1 MSDAPM
7 SRRARRALE
16 EQAAERMAQENL
28 GVTDVPSA
36 AQPGT
41 GELPL
46 SRRDRR
52 RLERLQRPMET
63 WTAEEEMIA
72 TGQIPVLT
80 PERIAEQERLAR
92 EKAEQAARD
101 AQLASHELRRVT
113 QNEIAPSSEFAT
125 PEPTPVAEP
134 EPTPV
139 AEPEPVPVAEPEP
152 IVEAPFAA
160 HLPVTEPEPIAD
172 APFTP
177 GAGFIPAPARESAP
191 EPIDEPFTPVFQF
204 EPVKPPRVREEDEP
218 APVQPFAD
226 IFPAGSVQGGAPAE
240 PEPEPAPESDPNP
253 FAAFTVAAQPE
264 PAAAQPEPATAQ
276 PEPPAAQPDPASG
289 IDEIRRLAAEAMS
302 GIERAGQAHAV
313 DHSHDFPV
321 AQPFTPGAVEP
332 EERYDAVVSQPAP
345 ATPASGAFQ
354 QVTQPAPATPASGA
368 FQQVTQPA
376 PVTPT
381 SGAFQQVNQ
390 PEPSAPHDASP
401 WDVHPLEQAAAPLAD
416 PNDFTPIAAPVQPDF
431 SALYEAAPQQ
441 AAPFA
446 PVTGTSP
453 TVPPSAALPTSGQ
466 FPTSPFGAVS
476 PTPSGQIPTESL
488 ATGTFRRPEI
498 PAGPGPR
505 DFKWLH
511 LGVIGALMFVLGVFI
526 YNVAFNQ

>member
-16 EQAAERMAQENL
+16 EQAAERMAHENL
-28 GVTDVPSA
+28 GIPADAPIA
-36 AQPGT
+36 RPAT
-41 GELPL
+41 GDMPL

-101 AQLASHELRRVT
+101 AELASHELRRVA
-113 QNEIAPSSEFAT
+113 QHEVAPLSEFAVPHSEPTPEPVHMPEPLAMLEPVPTPEPVLMPEPVLSPEPQQAPEPVAMPEPQPAPAAT
-125 PEPTPVAEP
+125 PEP
-134 EPTPV
+134 
-139 AEPEPVPVAEPEP
+139 
-152 IVEAPFAA
+152 I
-160 HLPVTEPEPIAD
+160 D

-177 GAGFIPAPARESAP
+177 
-191 EPIDEPFTPVFQF
+191 VFEF
-204 EPVKPPRVREEDEP
+204 EPVKPARVHEESAP
-218 APVQPFAD
+218 APTPPFANM
-226 IFPAGSVQGGAPAE
+226 FPPGSVQAQSFPPEPVQQEPLHPEPVLPEAVE
-240 PEPEPAPESDPNP
+240 PEAVTPEAVTPEAVQADP
-253 FAAFTVAAQPE
+253 V
-264 PAAAQPEPATAQ
+264 
-276 PEPPAAQPDPASG
+276 SG

-302 GIERAGQAHAV
+302 GIEKAS
-313 DHSHDFPV
+313 HSSTPEPTWPSVPV
-321 AQPFTPGAVEP
+321 AQAPQSLGGAAQTLDEFANL
-332 EERYDAVVSQPAP
+332 RNP
-345 ATPASGAFQ
+345 ATPASGAFEPVNPVAPEPIAAPQ
-354 QVTQPAPATPASGA
+354 AEPQP
-368 FQQVTQPA
+368 
-376 PVTPT
+376 
-381 SGAFQQVNQ
+381 Q
-390 PEPSAPHDASP
+390 PEPNA
-401 WDVHPLEQAAAPLAD
+401 WDLHPLEQAPTPQAD
-416 PNDFTPIAAPVQPDF
+416 PNDFTPVAAPVQPDF
-431 SALYEAAPQQ
+431 SALYQAAPQQ
-441 AAPFA
+441 ATPFA

-453 TVPPSAALPTSGQ
+453 TVPPTGVLPTSGQ
-466 FPTSPFGAVS
+466 FPTSPFGTVS
-476 PTPSGQIPTESL
+476 PTASGQIPTESL

>member
-28 GVTDVPSA
+28 GVTAGPGATPPVTGDV
-36 AQPGT
+36 
-41 GELPL
+41 PL

-101 AQLASHELRRVT
+101 AELASHELRRIA
-113 QNEIAPSSEFAT
+113 QHEIAPGSEFAARQ
-125 PEPTPVAEP
+125 PEVTPTPGEGFAVAPTPQSTPTPGEGFAVAPTPQSTPTPGEGFAVAPTPAPQPFVEP
-134 EPTPV
+134 EP
-139 AEPEPVPVAEPEP
+139 EPFFEPVPVAEPEP
-152 IVEAPFAA
+152 FVQPAPVVEQAP
-160 HLPVTEPEPIAD
+160 
-172 APFTP
+172 TP
-177 GAGFIPAPARESAP
+177 DAGFAQAPVQESAP
-191 EPIDEPFTPVFQF
+191 EPVDEPFTPVFQF
-204 EPVKPPRVREEDEP
+204 EPIKPPQARDE
-218 APVQPFAD
+218 AQPVQPQPFAD
-226 IFPAGSVQGGAPAE
+226 IFPPGSVQAGIAAQAVPTSGATPLPEVTE
-240 PEPEPAPESDPNP
+240 P
-253 FAAFTVAAQPE
+253 AQPE
-264 PAAAQPEPATAQ
+264 SALAP
-276 PEPPAAQPDPASG
+276 QPDVTSG

-302 GIERAGQAHAV
+302 GIERAGQ
-313 DHSHDFPV
+313 
-321 AQPFTPGAVEP
+321 
-332 EERYDAVVSQPAP
+332 VSQPEPAP
-345 ATPASGAFQ
+345 FTPASGAFQ
-354 QVTQPAPATPASGA
+354 QVSQPEPAPFTPASGA
-368 FQQVTQPA
+368 FQQVSQPEPA
-376 PVTPT
+376 PFTPA
-381 SGAFQQVNQ
+381 SGAFQQVSQ
-390 PEPSAPHDASP
+390 PEPAPQAEANP
-401 WDVHPLEQAAAPLAD
+401 WDLHPLEQAPAPQAD
-416 PNDFTPIAAPVQPDF
+416 PNDFTPVAAPVQPDF
-431 SALYEAAPQQ
+431 SALYQTAPQQ
-441 AAPFA
+441 PTPFA

-453 TVPPSAALPTSGQ
+453 TVPPSAVLPTSGQ
-466 FPTSPFGAVS
+466 FPTSPFGSVS
-476 PTPSGQIPTESL
+476 PTTSGQIPTESL

>member
-28 GVTDVPSA
+28 GFSAEPSSARPVTGDV
-36 AQPGT
+36 
-41 GELPL
+41 PL

-101 AQLASHELRRVT
+101 AELASHELRRVA
-113 QNEIAPSSEFAT
+113 QQEVAPHSEFAVTQPEPEPQAELT
-125 PEPTPVAEP
+125 PQPELEPQPAPQLEPTPQPEP
-134 EPTPV
+134 EPQPAPTPGEGFAFAPTPTPQPAPTPGEGFAV
-139 AEPEPVPVAEPEP
+139 APVEEHAPEPV
-152 IVEAPFAA
+152 
-160 HLPVTEPEPIAD
+160 
-172 APFTP
+172 
-177 GAGFIPAPARESAP
+177 
-191 EPIDEPFTPVFQF
+191 DEPFTPVFQL
-204 EPVKPPRVREEDEP
+204 EPVKPPHVRDEAEPVP
-218 APVQPFAD
+218 AQPMAD
-226 IFPAGSVQGGAPAE
+226 IFPPGSVQAGVPAQPAIPTDANQWAVSDEPAQVSQPESAPT
-240 PEPEPAPESDPNP
+240 PAPE
-253 FAAFTVAAQPE
+253 V
-264 PAAAQPEPATAQ
+264 
-276 PEPPAAQPDPASG
+276 ASG

-321 AQPFTPGAVEP
+321 AEPFTPGAVEP

-354 QVTQPAPATPASGA
+354 QVS
-368 FQQVTQPA
+368 QPA
-376 PVTPT
+376 PVTPA

-401 WDVHPLEQAAAPLAD
+401 WDVHPLEQAAAPSAD

-431 SALYEAAPQQ
+431 SALYAAAPQQ